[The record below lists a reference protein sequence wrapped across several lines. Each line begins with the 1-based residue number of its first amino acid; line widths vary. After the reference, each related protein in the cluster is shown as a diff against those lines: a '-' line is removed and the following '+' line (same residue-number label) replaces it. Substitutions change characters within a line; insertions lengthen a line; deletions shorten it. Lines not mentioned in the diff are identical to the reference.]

1 MAIIDES
8 QPDLRPG
15 IFPDLLLLLID
26 HGDGVVEESDTKI
39 DQEDHDDHLR

>member
-8 QPDLRPG
+8 QPDLCPG

-26 HGDGVVEESDTKI
+26 HGDGVVEEPDTEI

>member
-8 QPDLRPG
+8 QPDLGPG

-26 HGDGVVEESDTKI
+26 HGDGVVEEPDTEI